1 MLNKFHFADI
11 KRCFVSLNHSVYCLI
26 LKQLLKR
33 VKTSNNMTTSQ
44 ESSRKISLEMKSEV
58 HYKKAAKSYRKSQQ
72 YIKMINL
79 YPTLQNTLIECK
91 DENLI
96 E

>member
-1 MLNKFHFADI
+1 MFCFIQPSYLLPHSQTVI
-11 KRCFVSLNHSVYCLI
+11 KYGIRHLI
-26 LKQLLKR
+26 F
-33 VKTSNNMTTSQ
+33 MTTSQ
-44 ESSRKISLEMKSEV
+44 ESSRKFSLEMKSEV
-58 HYKKAAKSYRKSQQ
+58 HYKKAAKSYRKSKQ
-72 YIKMINL
+72 YINMINL

>member
-1 MLNKFHFADI
+1 
-11 KRCFVSLNHSVYCLI
+11 
-26 LKQLLKR
+26 
-33 VKTSNNMTTSQ
+33 MTTSQ
-44 ESSRKISLEMKSEV
+44 ESPRKASLEMKSEV

-91 DENLI
+91 NENLI

>member
-1 MLNKFHFADI
+1 
-11 KRCFVSLNHSVYCLI
+11 
-26 LKQLLKR
+26 
-33 VKTSNNMTTSQ
+33 MTTSQ
-44 ESSRKISLEMKSEV
+44 ESSRKISLEMKSEF
-58 HYKKAAKSYRKSQQ
+58 HYKKAAKSSRKSEQ

-79 YPTLQNTLIECK
+79 YPTLQNTLIECE